1 MNSNR
6 KTLSLTIACLLG
18 TVAINTNAAIINLEI
33 SGLTTTT
40 AGVFSASDNDF
51 STSFM
56 STSSFLDLGGNFT
69 SARAEGNDSGWFL
82 STVNT
87 QNNATAESTVTQ
99 TYNVVND
106 SNDEQFFD
114 FSFEV
119 MNGSILANC
128 GTNIPEE
135 NRDEYGYG
143 SACTDSSDFG
153 SASYMAEILFNGLNI
168 WSSEASIVADIN
180 GTTVTTSG
188 AEFNNTFNGGS
199 NLVWSSTFFNID
211 LGLVSANDDFTLE
224 YSITTIAES
233 SGNDALNVGLARFG
247 DPNGFSQN
255 GANIFSSSSVSVPE
269 PATLMLLGLSL
280 AGLSF
285 SRRPK

>member
-1 MNSNR
+1 MNSN
-6 KTLSLTIACLLG
+6 KKMLNLTIACLLG

-40 AGVFSASDNDF
+40 AGVFSASDNNF
-51 STSFM
+51 NTSFM
-56 STSSFLDLGGNFT
+56 STSSFLDVGGNSS

-82 STVNT
+82 STVDSR
-87 QNNATAESTVTQ
+87 NNATAESSVTQ

-106 SNDEQFFD
+106 SNDDQFFD

-119 MNGSILANC
+119 MNGNILTNC

-135 NRDEYGYG
+135 DRDEYGYG
-143 SACTDSSDFG
+143 SACNDPSDFA
-153 SASYMAEILFNGLNI
+153 SASYVAEILFNGLNI
-168 WSSEASIVADIN
+168 WSSEASIIEDTN
-180 GTTVTTSG
+180 GSTVITSG
-188 AEFNNTFNGGS
+188 AELNNTFISDNFIS
-199 NLVWSSTFFNID
+199 WSSTFFNID
-211 LGLVSANDDFTLE
+211 LGLVTANDDFTLE
-224 YSITTIAES
+224 YTITTIAES
-233 SGNDALNVGLARFG
+233 SGNDHLNTGVARFG
-247 DPNGFSQN
+247 DPNGFNQN